1 MNAELWSQGK
11 KSQFW
16 PQKED
21 GKQWKDIFIRFQT
34 EINQVRIHSWKGC
47 SSLFLFGFSKLALR
61 TIDKVNIFI
70 VEGFNKKRIVK
81 VWFIG
86 ASSLVNG
93 RSVLIALRPLSHD
106 CLRFLVQ
113 NCVINEKLDLVGKF
127 ELSLRTRSQMAA
139 LQNPPALTQKDP
151 GNDYLESVFLNFL
164 MITSMERR
172 EILKIHEVII
182 GNCLR
187 ETLFLLALIVKME
200 ILRHL
205 LVRSNPSAWTHGEKS
220 FI

>member
-1 MNAELWSQGK
+1 M
-11 KSQFW
+11 
-16 PQKED
+16 
-21 GKQWKDIFIRFQT
+21 
-34 EINQVRIHSWKGC
+34 
-47 SSLFLFGFSKLALR
+47 
-61 TIDKVNIFI
+61 
-70 VEGFNKKRIVK
+70 
-81 VWFIG
+81 WFIG

-151 GNDYLESVFLNFL
+151 GNDYLESVFLTFL

-182 GNCLR
+182 GNCLKR
-187 ETLFLLALIVKME
+187 NPFSTGFDCENGNLTTPSCPLEPFGMDARRKEFYLNDNRNFFNGTSGECFIGRKVIRNYWPASYGHSIYPLLTKKPFKL
-200 ILRHL
+200 
-205 LVRSNPSAWTHGEKS
+205 T
-220 FI
+220 